1 MIIISKGIWKP
12 SSHKI
17 TFSFSHSLKRFE
29 NGDIIDEKKDDY
41 TSRNHSSFQFWY
53 LPGTKRLDLMVPI
66 NTRLAEEVV
75 LVLVLLVILDELIR
89 LVLHSLF
96 IFFPLVVE
104 SGRLLARMK
113 SLRLAI
119 VS

>member
-1 MIIISKGIWKP
+1 MDD
-12 SSHKI
+12 
-17 TFSFSHSLKRFE
+17 R
-29 NGDIIDEKKDDY
+29 KDYY
-41 TSRNHSSFQFWY
+41 TSLNHSSFQFWY

-66 NTRLAEEVV
+66 NTRLAEEFV
-75 LVLVLLVILDELIR
+75 LAFVLLVSLEEFIR

-104 SGRLLARMK
+104 SGRLFARLK
-113 SLRLAI
+113 SFRLAI